1 MFNKIRDNIITMHNA
16 TTNQYKYKSN
26 LNKIKRGKNKNK
38 QKRDFYNI
46 FNGVTNHEEMLLK
59 YLIIILKFYLGLL
72 YFFS

>member
-1 MFNKIRDNIITMHNA
+1 MHNA

-46 FNGVTNHEEMLLK
+46 LNGVTNHEEMLLK
-59 YLIIILKFYLGLL
+59 YLMIILKFYLGLL

>member
-1 MFNKIRDNIITMHNA
+1 MHNA
-16 TTNQYKYKSN
+16 ATNQYKYKSN

-59 YLIIILKFYLGLL
+59 YLMIILKFYLGLL